1 MKHRPWQKNAY
12 QGTSLLAG
20 VLLLLFIFV
29 SVGYFYFL
37 QGDDSATAAADDAY
51 LVAQAQW
58 DEMRPVAFRYE
69 VIYSAS
75 PDGTASTAYKVTEE
89 GSMQYAVYK
98 PSGEVLPS
106 STKVPAENVM
116 TVDRLLAKIASAG
129 HCSATVDASYDPR
142 FGFPTR
148 AEFETDDGHREH
160 FVIRDFEVLNYQ

>member
-29 SVGYFYFL
+29 SAGYFYFL

-51 LVAQAQW
+51 MEAQAQW

-75 PDGTASTAYKVTEE
+75 PDGTASSAYKVTEE
-89 GSMQYAVYK
+89 GTRQSAVYK
-98 PSGEVLPS
+98 PSGEVLSS

-116 TVDRLLAKIASAG
+116 TVDRLLAKIASTD
-129 HCSATVDASYDPR
+129 HRSAMVDASYDPR
-142 FGFPTR
+142 FGFPAR
-148 AEFETDDGHREH
+148 AGFETDDGHWERY
-160 FVIRDFEVLNYQ
+160 VIRDFEVLNYQ